1 MKAKSRPSQ
10 KLSEQDITKMLNSP
24 LKSTKSMKGLNKETS
39 KNMRVTE
46 DKKSFSQDSVIDLVD
61 SDVEDDNVKKDSLS
75 EIVLDQSLTAKKG
88 VPLTKPLKVNVM
100 TMKVKDSSQVDTN
113 SLDSTKVTEKK
124 SSKLTKEPHNA
135 EVNPSKLKMKDLILE
150 NVKLKDE
157 LASAKAHLQ
166 SLEVK
171 IPQMIND
178 FTLTFNKHIEES
190 NKLKQELKEMKDQA
204 KTEEDKNEV
213 FNLKAMLKASEAK
226 LKNKEKEI
234 TNLSKKS
241 NEAAKNVKSKE
252 SQLDDANKKIKKL
265 QEEVKQKT
273 SGKSKAHQEQ
283 NDTIKKFEKDID
295 LKMRELSVV
304 SKRLTKLE
312 DEKVDNGKQ
321 IQKQSQIISDL
332 SQKLKNA
339 LKDKNQSSVELEE
352 ARSKSKIYEDKF
364 KKLET
369 DFSSSTINSKSLRDE
384 VKKSN
389 EELKKKSK
397 IIDDLKTKLSK
408 EDENTSKRLKE
419 VEQVNKSK
427 RKEYVD
433 IINQYVIKIASLEKS
448 LNEEKD
454 VAENL
459 KSKNKEQICSFEKTL
474 KDVKDLNDSFKKEQR
489 KIILEYNEKLESKD
503 LLLREKA
510 LEHSEKLSKVYQ
522 KVEEKDLLIMELKSN
537 VLELKSQIGEKDLEI
552 RKHISRSHELR
563 REFDKE
569 VEVMKFEEINRAN
582 NIRHE
587 MLLQQKNLR
596 DKLVNDHEAAL
607 SSLERQHQDKI
618 SQVQDEMASKI
629 EKKRLLLRKVV
640 KVVNYKKTCDNGSE
654 TRKVQG
660 LKLPITCN
668 WPLVRYLARE
678 FALTNIGKEFLRFIV
693 SAALR
698 GFQFP
703 HMGDVR
709 RGIKRKQNFEEDSS
723 SKKVKNNRNENI
735 LMLSYSWP
743 LVLYKP
749 SKIPIISI
757 HPCLM
762 SWPGQQELTPVS
774 SLKRKLNQSNIS
786 GKKLRLGNGHFG
798 QLLPAVAIKTI
809 RPPIFNLMTK
819 SKKRKADLINFEDV
833 KVKVG
838 KLSILPIQPIVRN
851 KRCFVEESVG
861 EPLVKRMR
869 FTNDFE
875 RDIACLVYQI
885 VDSL

>member
-1 MKAKSRPSQ
+1 MKAKSKPSQ

-24 LKSTKSMKGLNKETS
+24 LKSTKSMKGLKKETS

-150 NVKLKDE
+150 NEKLKDE

-339 LKDKNQSSVELEE
+339 LKDKNQTSVDLEE
-352 ARSKSKIYEDKF
+352 VRSKRKMYEDKC
-364 KKLET
+364 KKLEAEH
-369 DFSSSTINSKSLRDE
+369 SSSTRNSKSLRDE

-389 EELKKKSK
+389 EELKKKCK
-397 IIDDLKTKLSK
+397 IIDDLQKKLSDEEGNTAKRIK
-408 EDENTSKRLKE
+408 ESNQL
-419 VEQVNKSK
+419 NNCII
-427 RKEYVD
+427 KEYVE
-433 IINQYVIKIASLEKS
+433 KISSLEQR
-448 LNEEKD
+448 LTEERD
-454 VAENL
+454 VTENL
-459 KSKNKEQICSFEKTL
+459 KSKNKEQLCSFEKTL

-569 VEVMKFEEINRAN
+569 VEAMKFEEINRAN

-607 SSLERQHQDKI
+607 SSLERQHQDQI

-654 TRKVQG
+654 THKVQG

-749 SKIPIISI
+749 PKIPIISI
-757 HPCLM
+757 HPCLI
-762 SWPGQQELTPVS
+762 SWPGQHELTPVS

-786 GKKLRLGNGHFG
+786 GKRLRLGNGHFG

-838 KLSILPIQPIVRN
+838 KLSLLPIQPIVRN